1 VKHAHRLFV
10 LLALL
15 CGASNAAAVS
25 KDDLVKLRQHIE
37 ALRRDN
43 ANAQASRSQAAD
55 ALRQSERAI
64 SDANRRVYQLDREQ
78 EAVKQ
83 SLVQLRADSDATR
96 LSVARQQQQL
106 AQLLNQQYLN
116 GRGDTA
122 KLLMNGQDPNQLTR
136 NLQYYAY
143 LAQARSAL
151 IARLQAGLARLDNLA
166 QAQQQK
172 QAQLD
177 SIRQQRLAQRQQ
189 LEVQRQEK
197 RRVIDQ
203 LGAQIQSQRKEIAT
217 LERNEKHL
225 TQLVEALAKAA
236 AKRAAAEK
244 AAAEKAAA
252 ARKNRHKAAP
262 KRGQEAT
269 RETPRSGAETSLPE
283 TAITGTSFG
292 RLKGRLMLPV
302 DGELVHRFGTPR
314 ERGGSLWKGLFFKAH
329 AGQPVHAV
337 AAGRVVFADW
347 LRGFGNLIIV
357 DHGNGYMS
365 LYSNNE
371 TLYKQVGDAVRA
383 GETIAAV
390 GNSGGDPDA
399 GLYFEL
405 RYQSRAFDPMSWMA
419 GK

>member
-1 VKHAHRLFV
+1 MKHAPRLIV
-10 LLALL
+10 LLVLL
-15 CGASNAAAVS
+15 CGASNAVAVS
-25 KDDLVKLRQHIE
+25 QADLVKLRQHIE

-43 ANAQASRSQAAD
+43 TNAQANRSQAAD
-55 ALRQSERAI
+55 ALQQSERAI
-64 SDANRRVYQLDREQ
+64 SDANRRVYQLDLEQ
-78 EAVKQ
+78 GVVKQ
-83 SLVQLRADSDATR
+83 SLAQLRADNDATR
-96 LSVARQQQQL
+96 LSVTRQQQQL
-106 AQLLNQQYLN
+106 AQLLNQQYMS
-116 GRGDTA
+116 GRDDTA

-136 NLQYYAY
+136 NLHYYAY

-151 IARLQAGLARLDNLA
+151 IASLQAGLARLDKLA
-166 QAQQQK
+166 QEQQQK
-172 QAQLD
+172 QVQLD

-197 RRVIDQ
+197 RRVIDK

-225 TQLVEALAKAA
+225 TQIVEALAKAA

-244 AAAEKAAA
+244 AAA
-252 ARKNRHKAAP
+252 ARRKHHKPAH
-262 KRGQEAT
+262 KRSQEAIQ
-269 RETPRSGAETSLPE
+269 ETPRSRPETSLPE
-283 TAITGTSFG
+283 AAITGTSFG
-292 RLKGRLMLPV
+292 RLKGRLELPV
-302 DGELVHRFGTPR
+302 HGELVHRFGTPR
-314 ERGGSLWKGLFFKAH
+314 ERGGSLWKGLFFKAR
-329 AGQPVHAV
+329 AGQPVHVV
-337 AAGRVVFADW
+337 AAGRVVFANW

>member
-1 VKHAHRLFV
+1 MKHAPRLFV
-10 LLALL
+10 LLVLL
-15 CGASNAAAVS
+15 SGAGNAVAVS
-25 KDDLVKLRQHIE
+25 QEDLVRLRQHIE

-43 ANAQASRSQAAD
+43 ENAQANRSQAAD
-55 ALRQSERAI
+55 ALQQSERAI

-78 EAVKQ
+78 GAVKQ
-83 SLVQLRADSDATR
+83 SLAQLRADSDAAR
-96 LSVARQQQQL
+96 LSVTRQQQQL
-106 AQLLNQQYLN
+106 AQLLNQQYMR
-116 GRGDTA
+116 GRDDTA
-122 KLLMNGQDPNQLTR
+122 KLLMNGQDPNQLAR
-136 NLQYYAY
+136 NLHYYAC

-151 IARLQAGLARLDNLA
+151 IASLHAGLARLDKLA
-166 QAQQQK
+166 QAQQEK

-197 RRVIDQ
+197 RRVIDK

-236 AKRAAAEK
+236 AKRAAARK
-244 AAAEKAAA
+244 AAQERAAA
-252 ARKNRHKAAP
+252 ARRKHHQAAP
-262 KRGQEAT
+262 ERGQEVTPESPRPRPAT
-269 RETPRSGAETSLPE
+269 PVPE
-283 TAITGTSFG
+283 LAITGTSFG
-292 RLKGRLMLPV
+292 RLKGRLELPV
-302 DGELVHRFGTPR
+302 HGELVHRFGTPR
-314 ERGGSLWKGLFFKAH
+314 ERGGSLWKGLFFKAR
-329 AGQPVHAV
+329 AGQPVHVV

-357 DHGNGYMS
+357 DHGSGYMS

>member
-1 VKHAHRLFV
+1 MKHAHRLFV

-25 KDDLVKLRQHIE
+25 KEDLVKLRQHIE

-116 GRGDTA
+116 GRDDTA

-262 KRGQEAT
+262 KRGQEAI
-269 RETPRSGAETSLPE
+269 REMPRSGAETSMPE

-314 ERGGSLWKGLFFKAH
+314 ERGGSLWKGLFFKAR

>member
-1 VKHAHRLFV
+1 MKYAPRLFV
-10 LLALL
+10 LLVLL
-15 CGASNAAAVS
+15 GGASNAVAVPQE
-25 KDDLVKLRQHIE
+25 DLAKLRQHIE

-43 ANAQASRSQAAD
+43 ENAQANRSQAAD
-55 ALRQSERAI
+55 ALQQSERAI
-64 SDANRRVYQLDREQ
+64 SDANRRVYQLDQEQ
-78 EAVKQ
+78 GAVKQ
-83 SLVQLRADSDATR
+83 SLAQLRVDSDATR
-96 LSVARQQQQL
+96 LSVTHQQQQL
-106 AQLLNQQYLN
+106 AQLLNQQYMS
-116 GRGDTA
+116 GRDDTA
-122 KLLMNGQDPNQLTR
+122 KLLMNGQDPNQLAR
-136 NLQYYAY
+136 NLRYYAY

-151 IARLQAGLARLDNLA
+151 IASLQAGLTRLDQLA

-197 RRVIDQ
+197 RRVIDK
-203 LGAQIQSQRKEIAT
+203 LGAQIQAQRKEIAT

-225 TQLVEALAKAA
+225 TRLVEALAKAA

-252 ARKNRHKAAP
+252 ARRNRQKPTHK
-262 KRGQEAT
+262 RSREAI
-269 RETPRSGAETSLPE
+269 RETPRTRAETPLPE
-283 TAITGTSFG
+283 AAITGTVFG
-292 RLKGRLMLPV
+292 RLKGRLELPV
-302 DGELVHRFGTPR
+302 RGELVHRFGTPR
-314 ERGGSLWKGLFFKAH
+314 ERGASLWKGLFIKAH
-329 AGQPVHAV
+329 AGQPVHVV

-357 DHGNGYMS
+357 DHGSGYMS

-371 TLYKQVGDAVRA
+371 TLYKQVGDTVGA

-390 GNSGGDPDA
+390 GNSGGDPEA

>member
-1 VKHAHRLFV
+1 MKHAPRLIV
-10 LLALL
+10 LLVLL
-15 CGASNAAAVS
+15 CGASNAVAVS
-25 KDDLVKLRQHIE
+25 QADLVKLRQHIE

-43 ANAQASRSQAAD
+43 TNAQANRSQAAD
-55 ALRQSERAI
+55 ALQQSERAI

-78 EAVKQ
+78 GVVKQ
-83 SLVQLRADSDATR
+83 SLAQLRADNDATR
-96 LSVARQQQQL
+96 LSVTRQQQQL
-106 AQLLNQQYLN
+106 AQLLNQQYMS
-116 GRGDTA
+116 GRDDTA

-136 NLQYYAY
+136 NLHYYAY

-151 IARLQAGLARLDNLA
+151 IASLQAGLARLDKLA
-166 QAQQQK
+166 QEQQQK
-172 QAQLD
+172 QVQLD

-197 RRVIDQ
+197 RRVIDK

-225 TQLVEALAKAA
+225 TQIVEALAKAA

-244 AAAEKAAA
+244 AAA
-252 ARKNRHKAAP
+252 ARRKHHKPAH
-262 KRGQEAT
+262 KRSQEAIQ
-269 RETPRSGAETSLPE
+269 ETPRSRPETSLPE
-283 TAITGTSFG
+283 AAITGTSFG
-292 RLKGRLMLPV
+292 RLKGRLELPV
-302 DGELVHRFGTPR
+302 HGELVHRFGTPR
-314 ERGGSLWKGLFFKAH
+314 ERGGSLWKGLFFKAR
-329 AGQPVHAV
+329 AGQPVHVV
-337 AAGRVVFADW
+337 AAGRVVFANW

-371 TLYKQVGDAVRA
+371 TLYKQVGDAVTA

>member
-1 VKHAHRLFV
+1 MKHAPRLFV
-10 LLALL
+10 LLVLL
-15 CGASNAAAVS
+15 CGASNAAAVPQE
-25 KDDLVKLRQHIE
+25 DLVKLRQHIE

-43 ANAQASRSQAAD
+43 ENAQANRSQAAD
-55 ALRQSERAI
+55 ALQQSERAI

-78 EAVKQ
+78 GAVKQ
-83 SLVQLRADSDATR
+83 SLVQLRVDSDATR
-96 LSVARQQQQL
+96 LSVTRQQQQL
-106 AQLLNQQYLN
+106 AQLLNQQYMS
-116 GRGDTA
+116 GRDDTA
-122 KLLMNGQDPNQLTR
+122 KLLMNGQDTNQLAR
-136 NLQYYAY
+136 NLHYYAY

-151 IARLQAGLARLDNLA
+151 IASLQAGLTRLDQLT

-177 SIRQQRLAQRQQ
+177 TIRQQRLTQRQQ

-197 RRVIDQ
+197 RHVIDK

-217 LERNEKHL
+217 LERNEKQL

-244 AAAEKAAA
+244 AAA
-252 ARKNRHKAAP
+252 ARRSRHKPAH
-262 KRGQEAT
+262 KRSQEAIQ
-269 RETPRSGAETSLPE
+269 ETPRSRPETSLPE
-283 TAITGTSFG
+283 AAINGTVFG
-292 RLKGRLMLPV
+292 RLKGRLELPV
-302 DGELVHRFGTPR
+302 YGELVHRFGTPR
-314 ERGGSLWKGLFFKAH
+314 ERGASLWKGLFIKAH
-329 AGQPVHAV
+329 AGQPVHVV

-357 DHGNGYMS
+357 DHGSGYMS

-371 TLYKQVGDAVRA
+371 TLYKQVGDSVGV